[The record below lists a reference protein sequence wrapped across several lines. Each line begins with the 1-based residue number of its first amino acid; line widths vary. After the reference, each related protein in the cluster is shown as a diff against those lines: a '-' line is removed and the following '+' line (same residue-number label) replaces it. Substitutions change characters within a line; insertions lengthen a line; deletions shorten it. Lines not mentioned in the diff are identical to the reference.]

1 MDSQLDYFLR
11 GGSRRVRDG
20 GPPSSRSGGSAG
32 FGAGPRRK
40 IGPEPLPPRLA
51 AARPRNM
58 VCAAIAVAGE
68 VAAVLTAID
77 ASPAPPPT
85 RAPVNAPLAPP
96 NAAPMRVPSRVV
108 ISIVSPGSW
117 AGMLTSERGSRCR
130 WSTKSVR
137 ESTTTGTDGGDESV
151 CFRATAA
158 GRAGDN
164 VVACWRAS
172 ADAGAGAAEIC
183 GSGHRRAS

>member
-1 MDSQLDYFLR
+1 MLIARRLRKAGMDSQLGYFLR
-11 GGSRRVRDG
+11 GGSRRVRVG

-96 NAAPMRVPSRVV
+96 KAAPMRVPSRVV

-130 WSTKSVR
+130 WITKSVR
-137 ESTTTGTDGGDESV
+137 DSTTTGTDGAGNASV
-151 CFRATAA
+151 CFRATTA

-164 VVACWRAS
+164 VVAC
-172 ADAGAGAAEIC
+172 
-183 GSGHRRAS
+183 